1 MKQAFILFLRILE
14 FNMSSVEKQV
24 KFNLDHYKTEEMVI
38 NDMEIWTENM
48 SRRKIEIKKD
58 TEETKAY
65 LVGTIYNVLF

>member
-24 KFNLDHYKTEEMVI
+24 KFNLDHYKIEEMVI